1 MGLAVAELCIK
12 CRANVGLRAQAMSR
26 GYYSRSSFS
35 FPESGHCRSLMRGGG
50 LVRWVTRDALR
61 ECSGPRAS
69 GRAPRVFAERM
80 RKRRGRFLRLR
91 KGHASLS
98 GGHGRD
104 EGRRGEGRRRVC
116 ICARWGR
123 AGSGGTEGRVTAAAA
138 GQKQEGTSNPL
149 YFKDRVIEQSDC
161 FVGRGAC
168 DPFLI
173 CFPTPRSFW
182 FRKMTHI

>member
-1 MGLAVAELCIK
+1 
-12 CRANVGLRAQAMSR
+12 MSR
-26 GYYSRSSFS
+26 GYYGRSSFS
-35 FPESGHCRSLMRGGG
+35 FPESGHCHFLVRGGG
-50 LVRWVTRDALR
+50 LREVGNEGRAPRAL
-61 ECSGPRAS
+61 GPRAS
-69 GRAPRVFAERM
+69 GRAPRVFAERT

-98 GGHGRD
+98 GGHSRD

-116 ICARWGR
+116 MCAGRGR

-138 GQKQEGTSNPL
+138 GQRQEGTSNPL